1 MATLQLTHWQ
11 RSYAPQIA
19 RLANDPGIAANLRDA
34 FPHPYTLADAQGFIA
49 ACMAAGPGQLL
60 LAILVDG
67 QPAGSISLCQGQD
80 IYRQSAELGYWLG
93 RPYWGRGIMTQAVS
107 QICSLGF
114 SQLPIRRI
122 FAEPFARNLA
132 SRRAAAGASVF
143 QCQMTVLWA
152 ASLSY
157 TPRASRVAEPPK
169 PTVLPS
175 MAPSR

>member
-49 ACMAAGPGQLL
+49 ACMVAGPGQLL

-67 QPAGSISLCQGQD
+67 PPAGSISLCQDQD

-132 SRRAAAGASVF
+132 SRRVLEKNGFLLEGTMRQGAVKDD
-143 QCQMTVLWA
+143 QPLDCCLYA
-152 ASLSY
+152 RLR
-157 TPRASRVAEPPK
+157 P
-169 PTVLPS
+169 
-175 MAPSR
+175 